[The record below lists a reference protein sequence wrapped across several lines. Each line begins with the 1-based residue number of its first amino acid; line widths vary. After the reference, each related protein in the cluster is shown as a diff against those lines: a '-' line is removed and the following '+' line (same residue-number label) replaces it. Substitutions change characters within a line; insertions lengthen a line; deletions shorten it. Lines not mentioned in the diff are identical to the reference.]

1 MSIERLSKVVEA
13 IEAEPTHMRL
23 LRILNQQL
31 EYLVHDRPRMS
42 EFYEDLKN
50 DSLLP
55 ENEIRELEVLYPVDE
70 VKALPEGTLDAA
82 LDDLIR
88 SVKENVFQQ
97 TTIRGNESIS
107 VNGSVEIT
115 CDMFQ
120 QLRPGTWLDSLTI
133 AAAMHLSDK
142 PAYVKHGLS
151 VLLDEVGPDG
161 QPYRLG
167 CGNLSLYFTEQEGGN
182 AGGA

>member
-55 ENEIRELEVLYPVDE
+55 ENEIP
-70 VKALPEGTLDAA
+70 LPEGTLDAA